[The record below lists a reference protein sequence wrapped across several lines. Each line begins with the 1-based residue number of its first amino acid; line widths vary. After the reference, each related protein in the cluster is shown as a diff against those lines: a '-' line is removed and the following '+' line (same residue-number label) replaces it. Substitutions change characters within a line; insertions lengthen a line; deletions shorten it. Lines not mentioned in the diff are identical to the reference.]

1 MKASGSTA
9 LTSLVLMLLFLSYI
23 PQSTQ
28 AQAQAQAQINFSSN
42 STVTSVSDGHVITES
57 TTAATLATTQG
68 VGLGACATSTSC
80 QECSRSAKHMLQSSS
95 GQYTCLWKWTPMEGS
110 EYQNPEN
117 ENKNQDEDEESL
129 LDKTKGI
136 HLEHIEDPNHISK
149 KKRKKK
155 KTNEN
160 QGTLSCDLI
169 PFSTDVIAESSVSCS
184 DPRNIMGASPSTT
197 QQIVRQRRRTHIL
210 HTISSTMIVLLFAFI
225 MLRARAMILGK
236 PFLPD
241 SWKKTYKQYRLRNN
255 KSKSGGNIAI
265 ANSVAG
271 GIPAIL
277 TMMGGAISSNNTT
290 SNSNSS
296 SRSGSSSRGGNGN
309 GNGKGKHQPKMS
321 GKFSFSTF
329 ITHKKTDTNSEPN
342 TYLSDQKVN
351 KT

>member
-1 MKASGSTA
+1 
-9 LTSLVLMLLFLSYI
+9 
-23 PQSTQ
+23 
-28 AQAQAQAQINFSSN
+28 
-42 STVTSVSDGHVITES
+42 
-57 TTAATLATTQG
+57 
-68 VGLGACATSTSC
+68 
-80 QECSRSAKHMLQSSS
+80 
-95 GQYTCLWKWTPMEGS
+95 
-110 EYQNPEN
+110 
-117 ENKNQDEDEESL
+117 
-129 LDKTKGI
+129 
-136 HLEHIEDPNHISK
+136 
-149 KKRKKK
+149 
-155 KTNEN
+155 
-160 QGTLSCDLI
+160 
-169 PFSTDVIAESSVSCS
+169 
-184 DPRNIMGASPSTT
+184 
-197 QQIVRQRRRTHIL
+197 
-210 HTISSTMIVLLFAFI
+210 MIVLLFAFI

-351 KT
+351 KTMMALRGRKPETHHRTRARSRSRSQARSRTGSSDSLV